1 MIGSKLLKRFKAAAT
16 CAAVAVTALAAP
28 MSAENDHADAAY
40 NVNYA
45 KALQYSLSV
54 SYTHLD
60 VYKRQPLIITSL
72 CDSPLAI

>member
-45 KALQYSLSV
+45 KALPRTKS
-54 SYTHLD
+54 
-60 VYKRQPLIITSL
+60 I
-72 CDSPLAI
+72 